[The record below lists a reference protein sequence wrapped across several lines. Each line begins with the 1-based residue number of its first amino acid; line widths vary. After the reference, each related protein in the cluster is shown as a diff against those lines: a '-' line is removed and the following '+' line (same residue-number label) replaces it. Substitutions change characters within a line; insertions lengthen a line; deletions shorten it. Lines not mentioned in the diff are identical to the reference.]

1 MGRTKVFAGFVADKD
16 DCDSSLGEGEPSLD
30 EAETFGFN
38 VPLCFAVYVDLRT
51 SGGGGVVD
59 HALAPAVVLREFT
72 TALLAASP
80 STAI

>member
-1 MGRTKVFAGFVADKD
+1 MGRTEVFVGFVADKD

-38 VPLCFAVYVDLRT
+38 VPLCFAVYVD

-59 HALAPAVVLREFT
+59 PAVML
-72 TALLAASP
+72 
-80 STAI
+80 